1 MASSGNAQIIREI
14 INPDEQY
21 IWDVTGSVAD
31 VKYNP
36 IYLILSIVTLGIF
49 LLILYFKRIFRA
61 YVLTNQ
67 RLIVITGIFSKQV
80 DEIELFRIVD
90 SSFEVQNAD
99 GTTKTVRPWEE
110 ASVVGIPNEIVG
122 RLVYG
127 TLAEETN
134 PVDGVSYQKSGSFL
148 LISKYSHND
157 PLEEYTSGQALC
169 LPVLDG
175 ANGIYLLNAN
185 YTAPVTGE

>member
-67 RLIVITGIFSKQV
+67 RLIVITGIFSKRV

-90 SSFEVQNAD
+90 SSTSQSLIDRWANIGNIYVSSTDRTGDILME
-99 GTTKTVRPWEE
+99 KIPSPYLVRD
-110 ASVVGIPNEIVG
+110 SL
-122 RLVYG
+122 R
-127 TLAEETN
+127 
-134 PVDGVSYQKSGSFL
+134 Q
-148 LISKYSHND
+148 
-157 PLEEYTSGQALC
+157 
-169 LPVLDG
+169 
-175 ANGIYLLNAN
+175 N
-185 YTAPVTGE
+185 YTHARQKKGTVVLENLVN

>member
-1 MASSGNAQIIREI
+1 MVSSGNAQIIREI

-67 RLIVITGIFSKQV
+67 RLIVITGIFSKRV

-90 SSFEVQNAD
+90 SSTSQSLIDRWAGIGNIYVSSTDRTGDILME
-99 GTTKTVRPWEE
+99 KIPSPYLVRD
-110 ASVVGIPNEIVG
+110 SL
-122 RLVYG
+122 R
-127 TLAEETN
+127 
-134 PVDGVSYQKSGSFL
+134 Q
-148 LISKYSHND
+148 
-157 PLEEYTSGQALC
+157 
-169 LPVLDG
+169 
-175 ANGIYLLNAN
+175 N
-185 YTAPVTGE
+185 YTYARQKKGTVVLENLVN